1 MNSNFYVDDGLKSTA
16 EPASAIDLLRRT
28 QNMLATANLHLH
40 KIASSHPEVMEA
52 FPLEDRAN
60 DLLNLDFSKGPIPVQ
75 RSLGVY
81 WDLESDAFTFRV
93 SLEEKPFSRRGVLS
107 VTNSLYDPLGLA
119 APVVIRGKQLLRL
132 MTSDLKASESN
143 EWDAPLPRE
152 LKPAWDEWCRS
163 LTALKNLKVPRSYS
177 RGSVEGAARIELH
190 TFCDASERAIEA
202 VSYRKVT
209 NSTGEDQVSF
219 VLGKAKLT
227 PVHATTIP
235 HLELCAAIMGVEMTE
250 LIVDELDRKPDAVT
264 YYTDS
269 RVVLGYIVNES
280 RRFYVY
286 VSNRVERIRRSSTPH
301 QWRYVPTSLNPA
313 DLATRSVEANN
324 LKDSTW
330 HMGPKF
336 LHNNGLTTTQD
347 GETAA
352 KPLPQDPEVRQ
363 NVQVLATQ
371 MAVGE
376 NLKSDRFSRFPEWP
390 ALQGAIAKLITLV
403 RSRSKKQDEA
413 STVDAYEKAKIVI
426 IKSVQHDA
434 FQKEMVC
441 LERLEKLPKASSLA
455 KLSPVIDEQGLL
467 RVGGRLEKADL
478 SNYERHPLILP
489 SSHHVTTLIVLHYH
503 AKVQHQG
510 RVFTHGLI
518 RSSGF

>member
-1 MNSNFYVDDGLKSTA
+1 
-16 EPASAIDLLRRT
+16 
-28 QNMLATANLHLH
+28 
-40 KIASSHPEVMEA
+40 
-52 FPLEDRAN
+52 
-60 DLLNLDFSKGPIPVQ
+60 
-75 RSLGVY
+75 
-81 WDLESDAFTFRV
+81 
-93 SLEEKPFSRRGVLS
+93 
-107 VTNSLYDPLGLA
+107 
-119 APVVIRGKQLLRL
+119 
-132 MTSDLKASESN
+132 
-143 EWDAPLPRE
+143 
-152 LKPAWDEWCRS
+152 
-163 LTALKNLKVPRSYS
+163 
-177 RGSVEGAARIELH
+177 
-190 TFCDASERAIEA
+190 
-202 VSYRKVT
+202 
-209 NSTGEDQVSF
+209 
-219 VLGKAKLT
+219 
-227 PVHATTIP
+227 
-235 HLELCAAIMGVEMTE
+235 
-250 LIVDELDRKPDAVT
+250 
-264 YYTDS
+264 
-269 RVVLGYIVNES
+269 
-280 RRFYVY
+280 
-286 VSNRVERIRRSSTPH
+286 
-301 QWRYVPTSLNPA
+301 
-313 DLATRSVEANN
+313 
-324 LKDSTW
+324 
-330 HMGPKF
+330 MGPTF

-376 NLKSDRFSRFPEWP
+376 NLKSDRFSRFSEWP

-478 SNYERHPLILP
+478 SNYECHPLILP
-489 SSHHVTTLIVLHYH
+489 SSHHVTTLIVRHYH

-518 RSSGF
+518 RSSGFWILGGKRLVSSIIDKCVKCKRLRGQRQMQKMADLPAERLTPAPPFSYVGLDVFGPWQVCARRTRGGFANAKRWAVLFTCMTTRAIHIEVIESMDTSSFINALRRFLALRGPVVQL

>member
-1 MNSNFYVDDGLKSTA
+1 
-16 EPASAIDLLRRT
+16 
-28 QNMLATANLHLH
+28 
-40 KIASSHPEVMEA
+40 
-52 FPLEDRAN
+52 
-60 DLLNLDFSKGPIPVQ
+60 
-75 RSLGVY
+75 
-81 WDLESDAFTFRV
+81 
-93 SLEEKPFSRRGVLS
+93 
-107 VTNSLYDPLGLA
+107 
-119 APVVIRGKQLLRL
+119 
-132 MTSDLKASESN
+132 
-143 EWDAPLPRE
+143 
-152 LKPAWDEWCRS
+152 
-163 LTALKNLKVPRSYS
+163 
-177 RGSVEGAARIELH
+177 
-190 TFCDASERAIEA
+190 
-202 VSYRKVT
+202 
-209 NSTGEDQVSF
+209 
-219 VLGKAKLT
+219 
-227 PVHATTIP
+227 
-235 HLELCAAIMGVEMTE
+235 MGVEMTE

-347 GETAA
+347 GGTAA
-352 KPLPQDPEVRQ
+352 KPLPQDPEVRP

-376 NLKSDRFSRFPEWP
+376 NLKSDCFSRFSEWP

-403 RSRSKKQDEA
+403 QSRSKKQDEA
-413 STVDAYEKAKIVI
+413 STVDAYEKAKIII

-441 LERLEKLPKASSLA
+441 LERSEKLPKASSLA

-467 RVGGRLEKADL
+467 RVGGCLEKADL

-489 SSHHVTTLIVLHYH
+489 SSHHVTILIVRHYH

-510 RVFTHGLI
+510 RGFTHGLI
-518 RSSGF
+518 QSSGFWILGGKRLVSSIIDKCVKCKRLRGQRQMQKMADLPAERLAPAPPFSYVGLDVFGPWQVCARRTRGGFANAKRWAVLFTCMTTRAIHIEVIESMDTSSFINALRRFLALLNTSESGSEA